1 MTDNTTEFN
10 AKKKE
15 QVREIKNKELELLF
29 PEHVALRKKSELPG
43 VVETATLGEI
53 KKPKPSKRP

>member
-15 QVREIKNKELELLF
+15 QVREIKNKELEWV
-29 PEHVALRKKSELPG
+29 PCSAGEVRKSELPG
-43 VVETATLGEI
+43 VVETASLGEI